1 MIELMGV
8 PIMPLATNSL
18 ERALVILQLIGKTT
32 GGLTNQEISLDLKI
46 ARSTCSYILS
56 RLEREGYLVRDK
68 ASGKY
73 RIGLKTLILGRGAL
87 REVGFRVVSEP
98 TLYRLATETGLAANL
113 AVLEGDRVLV
123 LDRIEGFAFVKAA
136 IEESHK
142 IQGPGSPSTLQEVK
156 GRQEPT
162 KEYREVSFEL
172 PVATTAL
179 GRVLLAYLPPERI
192 HDFLNSGAKKRPK
205 SEGAQDLLPEL
216 ENVRKRGYCM
226 MHFEPHN
233 ESCSLAAPIFDAS
246 DTVKAAVSVSCK
258 RHLSIWNDE
267 HALSEMVKEAA
278 WQVSSK
284 LHYPKGN
291 DSSQTGRSGKARGS
305 QRFLVPIHPGKRAS

>member
-1 MIELMGV
+1 
-8 PIMPLATNSL
+8 MPLATNSL
-18 ERALVILQLIGKTT
+18 ERALVILQLIGKTA
-32 GGLTNQEISLDLKI
+32 GGLTNLEISLELKI

-68 ASGKY
+68 GSGKY

-142 IQGPGSPSTLQEVK
+142 TQGSERPSSQEVK

-162 KEYREVSFEL
+162 REYRELSFEL
-172 PVATTAL
+172 PVCTTAL
-179 GRVLLAYLPPERI
+179 GRVLLAYLSSDRI
-192 HDFLNSGAKKRPK
+192 HEFLSHDLWARKQSK
-205 SEGAQDLLPEL
+205 SASAQDLSSEL
-216 ENVRKRGYCM
+216 DKVREQGYCM
-226 MHFEPHN
+226 MGFEPHN

-278 WQVSSK
+278 WEISSK
-284 LHYPKGN
+284 LHYPKPS
-291 DSSQTGRSGKARGS
+291 DSSQKGHSSKGGVKQRSLIPA
-305 QRFLVPIHPGKRAS
+305 HPRMRAS

>member
-1 MIELMGV
+1 
-8 PIMPLATNSL
+8 MPLATNSL
-18 ERALVILQLIGKTT
+18 ERALVILQLIGKTA
-32 GGLTNQEISLDLKI
+32 GGLTNLEISLELKI

-113 AVLEGDRVLV
+113 ALLEGDRVLV

-142 IQGPGSPSTLQEVK
+142 IQGSGSPLQEVK

-162 KEYREVSFEL
+162 KDYRELSFEL
-172 PVATTAL
+172 PVGTTAL
-179 GRVLLAYLPPERI
+179 GRVLLAYLPAEGI
-192 HDFLNSGAKKRPK
+192 HEFLRHDLWAKKYSK
-205 SEGAQDLLPEL
+205 SDGAQELLSEL
-216 ENVRKRGYCM
+216 TKVREQGYYM

-278 WQVSSK
+278 WEISSK
-284 LHYPKGN
+284 LHYPKKN
-291 DSSQTGRSGKARGS
+291 ESSQKSHSSK
-305 QRFLVPIHPGKRAS
+305 L

>member
-1 MIELMGV
+1 
-8 PIMPLATNSL
+8 MPLATNSL
-18 ERALVILQLIGKTT
+18 ERALVILQLVGSTA
-32 GGLTNQEISLDLKI
+32 GGLTNLEISLELKI

-56 RLEREGYLVRDK
+56 RLERDGYLVRDQ

-113 AVLEGDRVLV
+113 AVLEADRVLV

-136 IEESHK
+136 IEESHT
-142 IQGPGSPSTLQEVK
+142 IQGPGSSSALQEVK
-156 GRQEPT
+156 GRQDPT
-162 KEYREVSFEL
+162 KEYREANFEL
-172 PVATTAL
+172 PVSSTAL
-179 GRVLLAYLPPERI
+179 GRVLLAYLPADHTQEFLR
-192 HDFLNSGAKKRPK
+192 HDSGAKRY
-205 SEGAQDLLPEL
+205 SAGGAQELLSEL
-216 ENVRKRGYCM
+216 SKVREQGYCM

-267 HALSEMVKEAA
+267 HALSDMVKDAA
-278 WQVSSK
+278 WEISSK
-284 LHYPKGN
+284 LHYPKAA
-291 DSSQTGRSGKARGS
+291 DSSK
-305 QRFLVPIHPGKRAS
+305 K

>member
-1 MIELMGV
+1 
-8 PIMPLATNSL
+8 MPLATNSL
-18 ERALVILQLIGKTT
+18 ERALVILQLIGKTA
-32 GGLTNQEISLDLKI
+32 GGLTNLEISRELKI

-136 IEESHK
+136 IEESHQ
-142 IQGPGSPSTLQEVK
+142 IQGSEGPSPHQEVK
-156 GRQEPT
+156 ARQEPT
-162 KEYREVSFEL
+162 KEYRELSFEL
-172 PVATTAL
+172 PVGTTAL
-179 GRVLLAYLPPERI
+179 GRVLLAYLSSDRI
-192 HDFLNSGAKKRPK
+192 DEFLRHDSWARKYSK
-205 SEGAQDLLPEL
+205 SPGAQDLVAEL
-216 ENVRKRGYCM
+216 AMVREQGYCM

-278 WQVSSK
+278 WEISSK
-284 LHYPKGN
+284 LHYPKTNDCSQKGHSPKEGGN
-291 DSSQTGRSGKARGS
+291 RRT
-305 QRFLVPIHPGKRAS
+305 PIPAHRRMRAS

>member
-1 MIELMGV
+1 
-8 PIMPLATNSL
+8 MPLATNSL
-18 ERALVILQLIGKTT
+18 ERALVILQLIGKTA
-32 GGLTNQEISLDLKI
+32 GGLTNLEISCELKI

-142 IQGPGSPSTLQEVK
+142 TQSPGGALQEVK
-156 GRQEPT
+156 SRQEPT

-172 PVATTAL
+172 PVGTTAL
-179 GRVLLAYLPPERI
+179 GRVLLAYLPADRI
-192 HDFLNSGAKKRPK
+192 HEFVHHDSWAKKYSK
-205 SEGAQDLLPEL
+205 SSGSQELLAEFSK
-216 ENVRKRGYCM
+216 VREQGYCM

-267 HALSEMVKEAA
+267 HALSEMVKDAA
-278 WQVSSK
+278 WEISSK
-284 LHYPKGN
+284 LNYPRTK
-291 DSSQTGRSGKARGS
+291 DSSQKGHSGTVGPN
-305 QRFLVPIHPGKRAS
+305 QRPIVPVHPGTRAS

>member
-1 MIELMGV
+1 
-8 PIMPLATNSL
+8 MPLATNSL
-18 ERALVILQLIGKTT
+18 ERALVILQLVGSTA
-32 GGLTNQEISLDLKI
+32 GGLTNLEISRELKI

-68 ASGKY
+68 ATLKY
-73 RIGLKTLILGRGAL
+73 RVGLKTLILGRGAL

-142 IQGPGSPSTLQEVK
+142 IQGAGSPSPLPEVK

-162 KEYREVSFEL
+162 KDYRELSFEL
-172 PVATTAL
+172 PVGTTAL
-179 GRVLLAYLPPERI
+179 GRVLLAYLPADQI
-192 HDFLNSGAKKRPK
+192 HEFLRHDSWAKKYSK
-205 SEGAQDLLPEL
+205 SQGAQDLVAEL
-216 ENVRKRGYCM
+216 AKVREQGYCM

-233 ESCSLAAPIFDAS
+233 ESCSLAAPILDAN
-246 DTVKAAVSVSCK
+246 DVVKAAVSVSCK

-267 HALSEMVKEAA
+267 HALSETVKEAA
-278 WQVSSK
+278 WEISSK
-284 LHYPKGN
+284 LHYPKAT
-291 DSSQTGRSGKARGS
+291 DSSQRGQSANARAGQRSPRT
-305 QRFLVPIHPGKRAS
+305 RAS

>member
-1 MIELMGV
+1 
-8 PIMPLATNSL
+8 MPLATNSL
-18 ERALVILQLIGKTT
+18 ERALVILQLIGKTA
-32 GGLTNQEISLDLKI
+32 GGLTNLEISLELKI

-113 AVLEGDRVLV
+113 AVLEGERVLV

-142 IQGPGSPSTLQEVK
+142 TQSPSPSALQEVK
-156 GRQEPT
+156 SRQEPT
-162 KEYREVSFEL
+162 KDYREVSFEL
-172 PVATTAL
+172 PVGTTAL
-179 GRVLLAYLPPERI
+179 GRVLLAYLPADRI
-192 HDFLNSGAKKRPK
+192 NEFLRQDSWARKYSKSGGTQELL
-205 SEGAQDLLPEL
+205 SEFGK
-216 ENVRKRGYCM
+216 VREQGYCM

-258 RHLSIWNDE
+258 RHLPIWNDE

-278 WQVSSK
+278 WEISSK
-284 LHYPKGN
+284 LQYPKAS
-291 DSSQTGRSGKARGS
+291 DSSEKGHSGAVGRNRS
-305 QRFLVPIHPGKRAS
+305 LIPVHPGIRAS

>member
-1 MIELMGV
+1 
-8 PIMPLATNSL
+8 MPLATNSL
-18 ERALVILQLIGKTT
+18 ERALVILQLIGKTA
-32 GGLTNQEISLDLKI
+32 GGLTNLEISLELKI

-68 ASGKY
+68 ASGRY

-113 AVLEGDRVLV
+113 AVLEGERVLV

-136 IEESHK
+136 IEESHT
-142 IQGPGSPSTLQEVK
+142 IQGPGSASTLQEVR
-156 GRQEPT
+156 GRQEAT
-162 KEYREVSFEL
+162 KEYREASFEL
-172 PVATTAL
+172 PVCTTAL
-179 GRVLLAYLPPERI
+179 GRVLLAYLPADGT
-192 HDFLNSGAKKRPK
+192 HQFLRHNSRAQKYSQSG
-205 SEGAQDLLPEL
+205 GAQELLSEL
-216 ENVRKRGYCM
+216 RKVREQGYCM

-278 WQVSSK
+278 WYISSK
-284 LHYPKGN
+284 LHYPKASDSTKKGQAGKAG
-291 DSSQTGRSGKARGS
+291 SSQKS
-305 QRFLVPIHPGKRAS
+305 LIPVHPRTRVS

>member
-1 MIELMGV
+1 
-8 PIMPLATNSL
+8 MPLATNSL
-18 ERALVILQLIGKTT
+18 ERALVILQLIGKTA
-32 GGLTNQEISLDLKI
+32 GGLTNLEISLELKI

-68 ASGKY
+68 ATGKY

-87 REVGFRVVSEP
+87 REVGFRVASEP

-142 IQGPGSPSTLQEVK
+142 TQGSGAPIQELK
-156 GRQEPT
+156 GRVEPT
-162 KEYREVSFEL
+162 KDYREVSFEL
-172 PVATTAL
+172 PVGTTAL
-179 GRVLLAYLPPERI
+179 GRVLLAYLPAERLHEFLR
-192 HDFLNSGAKKRPK
+192 HDSWAKKQAK
-205 SEGAQDLLPEL
+205 SAGAQDLFSEL
-216 ENVRKRGYCM
+216 GKVREQAYCM

-246 DTVKAAVSVSCK
+246 DTVRAAVSVSCK
-258 RHLSIWNDE
+258 RHLPIWNDE

-278 WQVSSK
+278 WEISSK
-284 LHYPKGN
+284 LHYPRAS
-291 DSSQTGRSGKARGS
+291 DSSQKSRSAKAGNSR
-305 QRFLVPIHPGKRAS
+305 RFLAPIHPGIRAS

>member
-1 MIELMGV
+1 
-8 PIMPLATNSL
+8 MPLATNSL

-32 GGLTNQEISLDLKI
+32 GGLTNLEISLELKI

-113 AVLEGDRVLV
+113 AVLEGERVLV

-142 IQGPGSPSTLQEVK
+142 TQGSGSPSPLQEVK

-162 KEYREVSFEL
+162 KDYRESSFEL
-172 PVATTAL
+172 PVCTTAL
-179 GRVLLAYLPPERI
+179 GKVLLAHLSSDRVNEFLR
-192 HDFLNSGAKKRPK
+192 HDVWARKHSK
-205 SEGAQDLLPEL
+205 STSAPDLLSEL
-216 ENVRKRGYCM
+216 DRVREQGYCM

-246 DTVKAAVSVSCK
+246 DIVKAAVSVSCK

-278 WQVSSK
+278 WEISAK
-284 LHYPKGN
+284 LHYPKAN
-291 DSSQTGRSGKARGS
+291 DSSQKGHSSKVGVN
-305 QRFLVPIHPGKRAS
+305 QRTLIPSPPRKRAS

>member
-1 MIELMGV
+1 
-8 PIMPLATNSL
+8 MPLATNSL
-18 ERALVILQLIGKTT
+18 ERALVILQLIGKTA
-32 GGLTNQEISLDLKI
+32 GGLTNLEISLELKI

-68 ASGKY
+68 TSGKY

-113 AVLEGDRVLV
+113 AVLEGERVLV

-142 IQGPGSPSTLQEVK
+142 IQGSGSPSPVQELK

-162 KEYREVSFEL
+162 KEYRELSFEL
-172 PVATTAL
+172 PVCTTAL
-179 GRVLLAYLPPERI
+179 GKVLLAYLSRDRVHEFLR
-192 HDFLNSGAKKRPK
+192 HDVLARKQSKPAAAQGLL
-205 SEGAQDLLPEL
+205 SELDK
-216 ENVRKRGYCM
+216 VREQGYCM
-226 MHFEPHN
+226 MNFEPHN

-246 DTVKAAVSVSCK
+246 DTVRAAVSVSCK

-267 HALSEMVKEAA
+267 RALSEMVKEAA
-278 WQVSSK
+278 WEISSK
-284 LHYPKGN
+284 LHYPKAS
-291 DSSQTGRSGKARGS
+291 DSSQKGRSGKTGGNQS
-305 QRFLVPIHPGKRAS
+305 SLIPVHPRTRAS

>member
-1 MIELMGV
+1 
-8 PIMPLATNSL
+8 MPLATNSL
-18 ERALVILQLIGKTT
+18 ERALVILQLIGKTA
-32 GGLTNQEISLDLKI
+32 GGLTNLEISCELKI

-73 RIGLKTLILGRGAL
+73 RIGLKILILGQGAL

-142 IQGPGSPSTLQEVK
+142 TQGPGSSSALREVK

-172 PVATTAL
+172 PVSTTAL
-179 GRVLLAYLPPERI
+179 GRVLLAYLPADRI
-192 HDFLNSGAKKRPK
+192 HEFLRHDSWAKKYSKSSGAQELS
-205 SEGAQDLLPEL
+205 SELIK
-216 ENVRKRGYCM
+216 VREQGYCM

-233 ESCSLAAPIFDAS
+233 ESCSLAAPILDAS
-246 DTVKAAVSVSCK
+246 DMVKAAVSVSCK

-267 HALSEMVKEAA
+267 RALSELVKEAA
-278 WQVSSK
+278 WEISSK
-284 LHYPKGN
+284 LHYPKKN
-291 DSSQTGRSGKARGS
+291 DSSQKGHSGEAVGRR
-305 QRFLVPIHPGKRAS
+305 RFLVPRHPGTGTRAS

>member
-1 MIELMGV
+1 
-8 PIMPLATNSL
+8 MPLATNSL
-18 ERALVILQLIGKTT
+18 ERALVILQLIGKTA
-32 GGLTNQEISLDLKI
+32 GGLTNLEISCELKI

-68 ASGKY
+68 ATGKY

-87 REVGFRVVSEP
+87 REVGFRVASEP

-113 AVLEGDRVLV
+113 AVLEGERVLI

-142 IQGPGSPSTLQEVK
+142 TQSPGGPGAVQEMK
-156 GRQEPT
+156 SRQEPT

-172 PVATTAL
+172 PVGTTAL
-179 GRVLLAYLPPERI
+179 GRVLLAYLPAGRI
-192 HDFLNSGAKKRPK
+192 HEFLHHDPWAKKYSK
-205 SEGAQDLLPEL
+205 SSGSQELLAEFSK
-216 ENVRKRGYCM
+216 VREQGYCM

-267 HALSEMVKEAA
+267 HALSEMVKDAA
-278 WQVSSK
+278 WEISSK
-284 LHYPKGN
+284 LHYPTTK
-291 DSSQTGRSGKARGS
+291 DSSNKGHLRTAGAN
-305 QRFLVPIHPGKRAS
+305 QRTLTPVHPGTRAS

>member
-1 MIELMGV
+1 MA
-8 PIMPLATNSL
+8 LATNSL
-18 ERALVILQLIGKTT
+18 ERALVILQLIGKTA
-32 GGLTNQEISLDLKI
+32 GGLTNLEISLDLKI

-113 AVLEGDRVLV
+113 AVLEGGRVLV

-136 IEESHK
+136 IEQSQK
-142 IQGPGSPSTLQEVK
+142 SQASGSPSPLQEVK
-156 GRQEPT
+156 GHHDPT

-172 PVATTAL
+172 PVGTTAL
-179 GRVLLAYLPPERI
+179 GRVLLAYLAAEGI
-192 HDFLNSGAKKRPK
+192 QDFLRHDPGARKYSK
-205 SEGAQDLLPEL
+205 SNGAQELLSEL
-216 ENVRKRGYCM
+216 SKVREQGYCM

-258 RHLSIWNDE
+258 RHLPIWNDE

-278 WQVSSK
+278 WEISSK
-284 LHYPKGN
+284 LHYPKTS
-291 DSSQTGRSGKARGS
+291 DSSQKGRSGKVGGNRGS
-305 QRFLVPIHPGKRAS
+305 LIPMHSGTRAS

>member
-1 MIELMGV
+1 ML
-8 PIMPLATNSL
+8 LATNSL
-18 ERALVILQLIGKTT
+18 ERALVILQLIGKKA
-32 GGLTNQEISLDLKI
+32 GGLTNLEISCELKI

-73 RIGLKTLILGRGAL
+73 RIGLKILILGRGAL

-136 IEESHK
+136 IEESQK
-142 IQGPGSPSTLQEVK
+142 IQSSGSSSPLQEPK

-162 KEYREVSFEL
+162 KEYREPSFEL
-172 PVATTAL
+172 PVGTTAL
-179 GRVLLAYLPPERI
+179 GRVLLAFLPGDDVSEFLR
-192 HDFLNSGAKKRPK
+192 HDPWARKYSK
-205 SEGAQDLLPEL
+205 SPGAQDLVVEL
-216 ENVRKRGYCM
+216 AKVREQGYCM

-278 WQVSSK
+278 WEISSK
-284 LHYPKGN
+284 LHYPKKN
-291 DSSQTGRSGKARGS
+291 ESSQKSHSSK
-305 QRFLVPIHPGKRAS
+305 L